1 MPGVG
6 VASGL
11 SMYYEDDD
19 FADRWSRHDTFLL
32 LHGFAES
39 SEAWFAWVPHL
50 ARDHRVIRPDLRGF
64 GRSTIPPDALH
75 YPFSVLGFAA
85 DVAALLDALELE
97 QVHVVGARVGCPVG
111 IALAAALPERVRSLS
126 LISGLTRG
134 ADVQGLRNRDAVVPL
149 RSFADR
155 IHSEGLHA
163 WFAATGR
170 ARLGSEASDEQVAF
184 WNELMARS
192 DADVCVAMMR
202 AAARLDVT
210 DLLARVR
217 APTLVVASESSR
229 VQSIEATRGWQRM
242 IRRSELVVLSG
253 DSPHLAATHPD
264 ACAERVLSFVQRGDC
279 I

>member
-1 MPGVG
+1 VPEIEIAGDLRVH
-6 VASGL
+6 
-11 SMYYEDDD
+11 YEDDD

-50 ARDHRVIRPDLRGF
+50 ARHHRVIRPDLRGF
-64 GRSTIPPDALH
+64 GRSTIPPEALH
-75 YPFSVLGFAA
+75 YPFSVPGFAA
-85 DVAALLDALELE
+85 DAAALLDALELD

-111 IALAAALPERVRSLS
+111 IALAAAHPERVRSLS

-134 ADVQGLRNRDAVVPL
+134 ADVQGLRNRDEVVPL
-149 RSFADR
+149 VSFADR

-184 WNELMARS
+184 WNALMARS
-192 DADVCVAMMR
+192 DEDVCVAMMQ
-202 AAARLDVT
+202 AAAKLDVT
-210 DLLARVR
+210 DLLGRVR

-229 VQSIEATRGWQRM
+229 VQSIEATRDWQRM
-242 IRRSELVVLSG
+242 IRGSELAVLNG

-264 ACAERVLSFVQRGDC
+264 ACAERVLSFVQRGDRV
-279 I
+279 